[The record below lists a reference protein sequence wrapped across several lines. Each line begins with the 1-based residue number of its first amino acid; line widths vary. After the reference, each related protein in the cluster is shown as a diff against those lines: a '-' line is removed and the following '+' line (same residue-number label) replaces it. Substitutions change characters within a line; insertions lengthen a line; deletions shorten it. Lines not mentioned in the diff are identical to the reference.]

1 MVFLRKSAEV
11 SRAESNKLDTD
22 KLIGG
27 GRYVSKIEK
36 TLQWLEDQPE
46 EHNDDLVLLVDSYGS
61 FNYFSDNGD
70 VDAHMD
76 GDVWFQLPI
85 EVLLQRYNAV
95 TERANKDLMTRM
107 GKAYEAEEIR
117 QSILFGASK
126 Q

>member
-1 MVFLRKSAEV
+1 MIA
-11 SRAESNKLDTD
+11 
-22 KLIGG
+22 G

-46 EHNDDLVLLVDSYGS
+46 EHDDDIVLLIDAYGG
-61 FNYFSDNGD
+61 FNYFSDKSD
-70 VDAHMD
+70 VDARMD
-76 GDVWFQLPI
+76 GDIWFQLPL

-95 TERANKDLMTRM
+95 TERANRDLMARM
-107 GKAYEAEEIR
+107 GKAYEAEQVR